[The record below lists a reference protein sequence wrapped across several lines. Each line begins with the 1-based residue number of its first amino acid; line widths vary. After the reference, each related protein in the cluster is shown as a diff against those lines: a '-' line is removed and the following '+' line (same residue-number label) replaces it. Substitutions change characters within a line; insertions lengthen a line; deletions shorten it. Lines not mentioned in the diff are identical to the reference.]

1 MKIDLTEKDLEIISE
16 LLSNHIEKLE
26 YTIKMKH
33 FLEIPIKQSLIE
45 LKEYEVKLFNRI
57 NN

>member
-1 MKIDLTEKDLEIISE
+1 MKIDLTEKDVEIISE

-26 YTIKMKH
+26 YTIKMKQ
-33 FLEIPIKQSLIE
+33 LEITLKQSLIE

>member
-1 MKIDLTEKDLEIISE
+1 MKINLTKQDLEIISE
-16 LLSNHIEKLE
+16 LLSNHIEQLE
-26 YTIKMKH
+26 YTIKMKR

-57 NN
+57 NK